1 MTGKTMPPDIH
12 IEPLT
17 THDDLR
23 ACEDIQRETWKMPET
38 DIVPMHMLVA
48 IRMHGGIILGARDGD
63 QLLGFLF
70 GYVGMLEPGDARIR
84 WLGSPFFHASQMLGV
99 LPGYQDQG
107 IGYALKVKQREVAL
121 AQGLDL
127 MTWTFDPLLS
137 RNARFNLSRLGVV
150 SRHYLRNLY
159 DELPGINAGLPTDRL
174 EVEWWLRGRR
184 AETCAG
190 GEWTP
195 LSPSVWRKAGA
206 PVTNP
211 TGETR
216 GGFRA
221 PPDSFRLPDAA
232 HFLVEIPG
240 DFDALKSADMPLA
253 RGWRM
258 HVRAVLEE
266 AFMGGCAIVRFAT
279 AVEDGVRRSY
289 YVLERDPDM
298 IDITGGEE

>member
-1 MTGKTMPPDIH
+1 MPPDIH

-23 ACEDIQRETWKMPET
+23 TCEDIQRETWRMPET

-63 QLLGFLF
+63 RLVGFLF
-70 GYVGMLEPGDARIR
+70 GYVGMLEPGDERIH

-99 LPGYQDQG
+99 LPEYQNQG
-107 IGYALKVKQREVAL
+107 IGYALKVRQREVAL
-121 AQGLDL
+121 AQGIDL

-137 RNARFNLSRLGVV
+137 RNARFNLSRLGAVA
-150 SRHYLRNLY
+150 RHYLRNLY

-174 EVEWWLRGRR
+174 EVEWWLRGKR
-184 AETCAG
+184 AEKSL
-190 GEWTP
+190 TP
-195 LSPSVWRKAGA
+195 AAWREAGA
-206 PVTNP
+206 PVANP
-211 TGETR
+211 TGETK

-240 DFDALKSADMPLA
+240 DFDALKAADMPLA

-258 HVRAVLEE
+258 HVRAALEE
-266 AFMGGCAIVRFAT
+266 AFAGGCAIVHFAT
-279 AVEDGVRRSY
+279 AVEGGARRSY
-289 YVLERDPDM
+289 YVLERDSDM
-298 IDITGGEE
+298 NQITGGKA

>member
-1 MTGKTMPPDIH
+1 MPPDIR

-23 ACEDIQRETWKMPET
+23 ACEDIQRETWGLTET
-38 DIVPMHMLVA
+38 DIMPMHMLVA
-48 IRMHGGIILGARDGD
+48 IRMHGGIVLGARDGNR
-63 QLLGFLF
+63 LVAFLF
-70 GYVGMLEPGDARIR
+70 GYVGKLEPGDDRIPH
-84 WLGSPFFHASQMLGV
+84 LDSPFFHVSEMLGV
-99 LPGYQDQG
+99 LPGYQNQG
-107 IGYALKVKQREVAL
+107 IGYALKMEQRDLAL
-121 AQGLDL
+121 AQGFDL

-137 RNARFNLSRLGVV
+137 RNARFNVSRLGVV
-150 SRHYLRNLY
+150 ARRYRRNVY

-184 AETCAG
+184 AQTCAG
-190 GEWTP
+190 GGWTP
-195 LSPSVWRKAGA
+195 LPPSVWRKAGA
-206 PVTNP
+206 PVANP
-211 TGETR
+211 TGEAK

-221 PPDSFRLPDAA
+221 PPDSFRLPGAG

-240 DFDALKSADMPLA
+240 DFDALKAADMPLA

-266 AFMGGCAIVRFAT
+266 AFAGGCAIVRFAT
-279 AVEDGVRRSY
+279 AVEGGVRRSY

-298 IDITGGEE
+298 IDITGGEG